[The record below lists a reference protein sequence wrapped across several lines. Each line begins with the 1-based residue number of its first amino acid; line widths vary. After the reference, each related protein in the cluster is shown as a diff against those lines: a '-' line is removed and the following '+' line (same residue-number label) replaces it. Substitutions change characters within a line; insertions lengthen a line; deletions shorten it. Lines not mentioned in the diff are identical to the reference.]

1 MDLSK
6 KFLKINH
13 RSFIFFFFFHIIV
26 PREIWFGWFS
36 DFSTF
41 FRTKFLIITRY
52 LVKYNVRYRIN
63 RRMNALKKVVSVM
76 QAFSAGYPFKKIF
89 LIKFKPSF
97 HPRVHFF
104 FCVSA
109 QASARSWTTS
119 FTYNYLLRVRGEPA
133 VVATEIYSLTA
144 FVLFLEIRRIWKEYC
159 PPAVE

>member
-1 MDLSK
+1 MQQQFYSRSSGLTFQLCRPSSNRILWIFIWIFPK
-6 KFLKINH
+6 NFLKLTIDH
-13 RSFIFFFFFHIIV
+13 LFFFFFFHIIV

-109 QASARSWTTS
+109 QASARS
-119 FTYNYLLRVRGEPA
+119 
-133 VVATEIYSLTA
+133 
-144 FVLFLEIRRIWKEYC
+144 
-159 PPAVE
+159 